1 MSAAADYRAL
11 AKRYQHLPELVVRA
25 GAAEIQRSV
34 LVRLDR
40 DTGGDRVLSG
50 TVGRGRRTKLGVT
63 VKVAPG
69 RQFASATVTPSPPKG
84 RAQWSWLENGTG
96 ERVVGELTRKTSGP
110 GGKHM
115 QVGGAWRTGPWSA
128 GRMPAKHTF
137 TEGSARGIPD
147 AERAMAD
154 VFEKAGQ

>member
-11 AKRYQHLPELVVRA
+11 AKRYRHLPELVVRA

-50 TVGRGRRTKLGVT
+50 TVRRGRRTKLGVSVT
-63 VKVAPG
+63 VSPG
-69 RQFASATVTPSPPKG
+69 RNFASATVKPSPPKAG
-84 RAQWSWLENGTG
+84 SFWSWLENGTG

-115 QVGGAWRTGPWSA
+115 KMGSAWRTGPWSA

-147 AERAMAD
+147 AERAMAA